1 VPPTATL
8 RAAAPDDEE
17 LLYRVYAGT
26 RTEELAPVPWT
37 EAQKEAFLRMQFRAQ
52 SQDYAANYPDA
63 AFLVILVDGA
73 PAGRLYVDRR
83 QDELLIVDIALLPE
97 HRGNGVGG
105 AILRDLL
112 AEAAA
117 AGKPVRI
124 HVEHMNPALRLYERL
139 GFRRIGDR
147 GIYLLME
154 WTAGT
159 VS

>member
-1 VPPTATL
+1 MPPTATL
-8 RAAAPDDEE
+8 RPVVPGDEE
-17 LLYRVYAGT
+17 FLYRTYAST

-37 EAQKEAFLRMQFRAQ
+37 EAQKAAFLRMQFGAQ
-52 SQDYAANYPDA
+52 SRDYAANYPHA

-97 HRGNGVGG
+97 HRGGGVGG

-117 AGKPVRI
+117 ARKPVRI
-124 HVEHMNPALRLYERL
+124 HVEHMNPALHLYERL
-139 GFRRIGDR
+139 GFRPIGDQ
-147 GIYLLME
+147 GVYLLME
-154 WTAGT
+154 WTAGA
-159 VS
+159 